1 MLFIRG
7 DAPTVGAEEATRGF
21 GVCSRIMRWFFC
33 ASLILSACGTADPAD
48 AGGGF
53 DAGALDGAAPDGAL
67 LDGGGSDAATAMD
80 AQVGL
85 DATVGDGG
93 GADAGIDSGTDS
105 GVDSGTD
112 SGVDSG
118 IDSGTDSGIDS
129 GIDSGVDSGIDSGV
143 SGGCISGATGT
154 HALRFRWA
162 GSGSG
167 SRAYVVYE
175 TNTLPDTSRWRVGA
189 YSRSI
194 GYTPVFRDP
203 FLGEGGLELSGT
215 VFIDVELSTAM
226 LSRVRN
232 ATLAIYGRSYSTG
245 SSGSF
250 EWTSF
255 SGSGA
260 SPRGGVANSAPYQW
274 YPANAT
280 TALPAGDGGTLLRI
294 EAGPPSNALIVNRVE
309 ICFDAI

>member
-1 MLFIRG
+1 MLFIRGARG

-67 LDGGGSDAATAMD
+67 PDGGGSDAATAMD

-93 GADAGIDSGTDS
+93 GADAGIDAGTDA
-105 GVDSGTD
+105 GTDSGTD

-118 IDSGTDSGIDS
+118 IDSGT
-129 GIDSGVDSGIDSGV
+129 DSGIDSGV

-232 ATLAIYGRSYSTG
+232 ATLSIYGRSYSTG